1 MPNTSA
7 TGGYLTPASNPLDDD
22 SLLDFMHDVIVGIVG
37 MQNQMVRP
45 AYQENPPKRPGIKA
59 DWCAFWTAGHTP
71 EAGNAYVKMSQ
82 NGLSSSMQ
90 RHETFD
96 VRVSF
101 YGPNASRNAAALR
114 DGLQLAQNR
123 EQLFLA
129 GMAHID
135 CSSITPLGDLVNEQ
149 WYRRADITVRF
160 RRELNR
166 VYNVM
171 SFLSANGTI
180 NTETQIIPWA
190 VGPEV

>member
-1 MPNTSA
+1 MANTSA
-7 TGGYLTPASNPLDDD
+7 TGGYLTPDASPLDDD
-22 SLLDFMHDVIVGIVG
+22 SLLDFMHDVIVGITG
-37 MQNQMVRP
+37 LPGSMTRP
-45 AYQENPPKRPGIKA
+45 AYQTNPPKRPGITV
-59 DWCAFWTAGHTP
+59 DWCAFWISNPTA
-71 EAGNAYVKMSQ
+71 EAGNAYVKVSP

-90 RHETFD
+90 RHETFQL
-96 VRVSF
+96 RVSF
-101 YGPNASRNAAALR
+101 YGPNASRNASALR
-114 DGLQLAQNR
+114 DGLQISQNR

-135 CSSITPLGDLVNEQ
+135 CSAITPLGDLVDEQ
-149 WYRRADITVRF
+149 WYGRADITVNF

-166 VYNVM
+166 SYNVM